1 MDLKLVLTT
10 KNRNTAMICHLF
22 SRCRHSQNRR
32 VENASSNQN
41 AFVVLSKMLVK
52 KYSYKTETTCQRQPF
67 DHYSTCKGRS
77 LRNPNLIAIE

>member
-1 MDLKLVLTT
+1 MFGSKILLIRFKMDLKLVLTT

-41 AFVVLSKMLVK
+41 AFVVLS
-52 KYSYKTETTCQRQPF
+52 
-67 DHYSTCKGRS
+67 
-77 LRNPNLIAIE
+77 